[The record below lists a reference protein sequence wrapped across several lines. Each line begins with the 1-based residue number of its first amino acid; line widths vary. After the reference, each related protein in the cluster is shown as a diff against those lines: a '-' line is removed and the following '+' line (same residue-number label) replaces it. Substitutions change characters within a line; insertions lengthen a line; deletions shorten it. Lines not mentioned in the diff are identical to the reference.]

1 MNTEE
6 PIKKKR
12 GRKKKSEIEAEL
24 ALDPTPVV
32 EPTGKKRGRKP
43 KGGKLILKPS
53 EPTVDQT
60 TISNVILHLKC
71 CMDDLSVHN
80 TTISQYVNDPLEYN
94 PDAPPS
100 VSNYDMPANNTFA
113 MYENTETNI
122 SSVQAVDSNANN
134 HICKVCKKFSLSEND
149 NEPDDETDNISM
161 KDINTKLKEIKL
173 QLYKSEYPDKKVA
186 CFWCTYEYDNPSCY
200 IPKYDMNNVIYGYGS
215 FCRPECAVAHLMKEN
230 IDDSIKF
237 ERYHLL
243 NQTYGKV
250 YNFKK
255 NIKPAPNPYY
265 LLDKYYGNLS
275 IQEYRKLLKSDH
287 MLLVVDKPMTRILPE
302 LHEDNEDFTSNSY
315 SKTTTANNTGVYKV
329 KRQSEKKKGPSKTDI
344 IKETFGL

>member
-1 MNTEE
+1 
-6 PIKKKR
+6 
-12 GRKKKSEIEAEL
+12 
-24 ALDPTPVV
+24 
-32 EPTGKKRGRKP
+32 
-43 KGGKLILKPS
+43 
-53 EPTVDQT
+53 
-60 TISNVILHLKC
+60 
-71 CMDDLSVHN
+71 
-80 TTISQYVNDPLEYN
+80 
-94 PDAPPS
+94 
-100 VSNYDMPANNTFA
+100 
-113 MYENTETNI
+113 
-122 SSVQAVDSNANN
+122 
-134 HICKVCKKFSLSEND
+134 
-149 NEPDDETDNISM
+149 
-161 KDINTKLKEIKL
+161 
-173 QLYKSEYPDKKVA
+173 
-186 CFWCTYEYDNPSCY
+186 
-200 IPKYDMNNVIYGYGS
+200 MNNVIYGYGS

-230 IDDSIKF
+230 IDDSVKF

-302 LHEDNEDFTSNSY
+302 LHEDNEDFTNNSY
-315 SKTTTANNTGVYKV
+315 SKTSTTNNTGVYKV